1 MLILAEI
8 LLQLMHRMIIVI
20 FKVFAGK
27 MCSAVSP
34 LPHDF
39 YANFGGDPLLMT
51 HRMTTSCGQC
61 FSVWIDRAASFTP
74 HWPFMRSVHD
84 RTDRRSPVWDNS

>member
-1 MLILAEI
+1 MT
-8 LLQLMHRMIIVI
+8 IVI

-34 LPHDF
+34 LPQDF

-51 HRMTTSCGQC
+51 HRMTASYSQC
-61 FSVWIDRAASFTP
+61 FSIWNDRTASFVP
-74 HWPFMRSVHD
+74 QWRFVRSVHD
-84 RTDRRSPVWDNS
+84 RITQQAPVCD